1 MNLKAGI
8 LTEMIINITNSIVLI
23 FSAKRENNKRIRK
36 TAMAPVSLHRS
47 RKYLR
52 TESRFRAKIL
62 LGLIRS
68 LSTRGKK
75 VLINSQCIC
84 NKV

>member
-1 MNLKAGI
+1 MNLKAGF
-8 LTEMIINITNSIVLI
+8 LTEMSKDRGPFVFINITNSTVLI

-47 RKYLR
+47 RKYLK
-52 TESRFRAKIL
+52 TKSRFRAKIL

-68 LSTRGKK
+68 FKYHRKK
-75 VLINSQCIC
+75 GFN
-84 NKV
+84 